1 MNTLTLLNNIFSF
14 LFCFIL
20 FQSTVVEAKNN
31 KLQSSTQVISQSC
44 LDYLKKGYKSDGFYK
59 IRDFNANRIITV
71 YCDLTSEPGSAWTL
85 VMSFA
90 LKNRQVEQF
99 KKKGLQQDAPVNENS
114 PNWEIYRM
122 SKSQMSYLKSQST
135 HWRATCSY
143 PKNKVDYRDYV
154 RAKFSDFDVMTF
166 TDRGICKKVE
176 FINIRGHQCA
186 QCTSKWWQQNTYMAH
201 IDSSSSGCKLDART
215 GSVSGEDNFGSYWPF
230 NKKFRCTASRLSTTN
245 WWFGG
250 YMTI

>member
-1 MNTLTLLNNIFSF
+1 MFSF
-14 LFCFIL
+14 VFCLIL
-20 FQSTVVEAKNN
+20 LQTIVIDAKTME
-31 KLQSSTQVISQSC
+31 LHSSTRVIAQSC

-90 LKNRQVEQF
+90 FKNRQVEQF

-122 SKSQMSYLKSQST
+122 SHYQMNYLKSQST

-166 TDRGICKKVE
+166 AGYGICKKVE
-176 FINIRGHQCA
+176 LVNIRGHQCA
-186 QCTSKWWQQNTYMAH
+186 KCTSKWYQVLNTYMAH
-201 IDSSSSGCKLDART
+201 IDSPSSGCKFDART
-215 GSVSGEDNFGSYWPF
+215 GSFGSEDNFGYYSHV

-245 WWFGG
+245 WWFGV